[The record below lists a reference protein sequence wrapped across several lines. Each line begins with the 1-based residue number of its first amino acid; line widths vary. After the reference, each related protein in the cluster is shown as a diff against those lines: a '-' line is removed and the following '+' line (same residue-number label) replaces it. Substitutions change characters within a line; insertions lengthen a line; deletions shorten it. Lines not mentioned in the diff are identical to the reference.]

1 MPIRWR
7 LTLFIA
13 LVIGAILLALGLALL
28 FFVQEALLSGVEDT
42 ARSRALEA
50 AETMESGETLEGEE
64 TERLTLD
71 GIFVVVRDGEGGI
84 LTQTVNLPS
93 RMEESETAWSQALQG
108 GSPAEDTVEIS
119 DETPVYVYAV
129 PVDPAEGPARVVEAG
144 QSYEATHGTIETF
157 GKVLIAVILGAFLLS
172 VGGAYLLARAA
183 LSPVGAVAASARKIT
198 ESDLSDRL
206 PVTNPKDE
214 IGGLASTING
224 LLSRLE
230 AAFARR
236 EEALRKQEEAL
247 SSQRRFAADASHE
260 LRTPLTNIEGYSE
273 MLKEWALRDPE
284 TARESVD
291 AIGDESKR
299 MREMVES
306 LLSLA
311 RGDEGAPLELESQ
324 DIDAVVADAVRNAR
338 AAAGSKVTIK
348 YRLPEGKLVAAFDRA
363 RVHQA
368 ISILLDNAIKYTPE
382 GGEVRVEA
390 RERGSRAEIV
400 VSDTGVGLPEEQLPL
415 VFERFYRVDKA
426 RTRGGAGLGLAIARQ
441 IAEAHGGGIEAQ
453 SEPGRG
459 STFVLRIPLSGPTS

>member
-1 MPIRWR
+1 M
-7 LTLFIA
+7 
-13 LVIGAILLALGLALL
+13 
-28 FFVQEALLSGVEDT
+28 
-42 ARSRALEA
+42 
-50 AETMESGETLEGEE
+50 
-64 TERLTLD
+64 
-71 GIFVVVRDGEGGI
+71 
-84 LTQTVNLPS
+84 
-93 RMEESETAWSQALQG
+93 
-108 GSPAEDTVEIS
+108 
-119 DETPVYVYAV
+119 
-129 PVDPAEGPARVVEAG
+129 PVDSEDDSARVVEAG

-172 VGGAYLLARAA
+172 VGGAYFLARAA
-183 LSPVGAVAASARKIT
+183 LSPVGTVVASARKIT
-198 ESDLSDRL
+198 ESDLSERL
-206 PVTNPKDE
+206 PVTNPRDE

-247 SSQRRFAADASHE
+247 SSQRRFAVDASHE

-299 MREMVES
+299 MREMVEG

-311 RGDEGAPLELESQ
+311 RGDEGAPLEPESQ
-324 DIDAVVADAVRNAR
+324 DLSTVVADAVKTAR
-338 AAAGSKVTIK
+338 TAAGGKVAIE
-348 YRLPEGKLVAAFDRA
+348 YRPSEGRIVATFDRA
-363 RVHQA
+363 RVRQA

-382 GGEVRVEA
+382 GGEVWIET
-390 RERGSRAEIV
+390 RERDGLAEIV
-400 VSDTGVGLPEEQLPL
+400 VSDTGVGIPEEQLPL

-441 IAEAHGGGIEAQ
+441 VAEAHGGGIEAQ